1 MKTSTLE
8 FLATLSARNATLYKF
23 GLLCLL
29 AAVVTAA
36 LIMFTETKVLGINA
50 WIKPTKFFVSTAI
63 FVWTM
68 AWLATYLEQYTSVR
82 AYSWMVVIVFTVEL
96 GYVAWKAGV
105 GELSHF
111 NVSTPFNS
119 VMWSVMGLLIVS
131 MTLWTAYLGG
141 LFFVHRFP
149 ELPLPFVWGIRL
161 GILLFVVFAFEGSLM
176 ARQLAHSV
184 DGADGGAGLPV
195 TNWSTQHGDLRVAH
209 FFGLHALQI
218 LPLASFYLLKRVD
231 LVWAFAVLYL
241 TLVSLTF
248 WQAKQGKPLLGQNA
262 VVQLT
267 QQPTDIQ

>member
-1 MKTSTLE
+1 MKFLPE
-8 FLATLSARNATLYKF
+8 FFTILSVRNAVLYRF
-23 GLLCLL
+23 GLLCLV
-29 AAVVTAA
+29 AAIVTAVLIA
-36 LIMFTETKVLGINA
+36 LTETKVLGINA
-50 WIKPTKFFVSTAI
+50 WIKPTKFFVSTAV

-82 AYSWMVVIVFTVEL
+82 AYSWMVVIVFTIEL
-96 GYVAWKAGV
+96 SYIAGKAAV

-111 NVSTPFNS
+111 NVSTSFNN
-119 VMWSVMGLLIVS
+119 VMWSVMGLLIVF

-149 ELPLPFVWGIRL
+149 DLPPSFVWGIRL

-184 DGADGGAGLPV
+184 GGADGGAGLPV

-231 LVWAFAVLYL
+231 LVCAFAVLYFA
-241 TLVSLTF
+241 LVSFTF
-248 WQAKQGKPLLGQNA
+248 WQAKQGQPLLGPHA
-262 VVQLT
+262 VEQST
-267 QQPTDIQ
+267 QQPADVQ

>member
-1 MKTSTLE
+1 MKVLFE
-8 FLATLSARNATLYKF
+8 FFTTLSVRNPTLYRF

-50 WIKPTKFFVSTAI
+50 WVKPTKFFVSTAI
-63 FVWTM
+63 FVWTI
-68 AWLATYLEQYTSVR
+68 AWLAFYLEEYTSVR

-96 GYVAWKAGV
+96 SYIVWKAAV

-111 NVSTPFNS
+111 NVSTPFSS

-184 DGADGGAGLPV
+184 GGADGGAGLPV

-262 VVQLT
+262 AVQ
-267 QQPTDIQ
+267 QHTDIQ